1 MSICMTRVDYRMIH
15 GQVAGVW
22 IPHFSATK
30 VAIIDDQTNG
40 NDLVKQVL
48 IFAAPHGCT
57 VEFYDVVGGVAAYKE
72 GKFDAGKVIV
82 IFRDIHSARRA
93 YDEGFD
99 YKSLNVGQTPREEG
113 MMHATATV
121 FVTSDDMHDL
131 IDLQNKGVYVYFRQ
145 EISKDEVKLDNVVNK
160 LKDQL

>member
-1 MSICMTRVDYRMIH
+1 
-15 GQVAGVW
+15 
-22 IPHFSATK
+22 
-30 VAIIDDQTNG
+30 
-40 NDLVKQVL
+40 
-48 IFAAPHGCT
+48 
-57 VEFYDVVGGVAAYKE
+57 
-72 GKFDAGKVIV
+72 
-82 IFRDIHSARRA
+82 
-93 YDEGFD
+93 
-99 YKSLNVGQTPREEG
+99 